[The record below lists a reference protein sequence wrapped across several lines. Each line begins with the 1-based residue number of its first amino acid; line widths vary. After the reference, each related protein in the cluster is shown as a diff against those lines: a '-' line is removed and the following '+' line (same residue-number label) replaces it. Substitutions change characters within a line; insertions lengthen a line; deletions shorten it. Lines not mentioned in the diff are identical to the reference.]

1 MNKFCPKC
9 KQEKPFS
16 EFYKQKLGKFGLRA
30 ICIFCINNLQKEY
43 REKHKKQISDY
54 QKNHYQENKE
64 LKKLYQLKN
73 KKHITE
79 VQRKWKN
86 STAGKN
92 SINNF
97 YKNNPEYKKFYINK
111 RYNSDINFKIIIQLR
126 TRFFKAL
133 KNDQKSGKILD
144 LLGCTIPELKIHL
157 EKQFTEGMNWQNNTL
172 KGWHIDH
179 IKPCA
184 SFDLSKPENQKECFH
199 YTNLR
204 PLWAKDNLT
213 REKFKRIKQND
224 KAIFL

>member
-1 MNKFCPKC
+1 MEGVKMNRQEYLKNWNRKNPDYMKQWRI
-9 KQEKPFS
+9 KNKENIVLKAKKWRIENQEKLKV
-16 EFYKQKLGKFGLRA
+16 YH
-30 ICIFCINNLQKEY
+30 KEY
-43 REKHKKQISDY
+43 NLIHEKDRQEWQLKHKKERLARSNLWN
-54 QKNHYQENKE
+54 KLHKENIK
-64 LKKLYQLKN
+64 QN
-73 KKHITE
+73 KKNY
-79 VQRKWKN
+79 RKRKQN
-86 STAGKN
+86 D
-92 SINNF
+92 
-97 YKNNPEYKKFYINK
+97 Y
-111 RYNSDINFKIIIQLR
+111 NFKILHNLR
-126 TRFFKAL
+126 SRIYHAL
-133 KNDQKSGKILD
+133 KSDQKSGKSID
-144 LLGCTIPELKIHL
+144 LLGCTIQELKIHL